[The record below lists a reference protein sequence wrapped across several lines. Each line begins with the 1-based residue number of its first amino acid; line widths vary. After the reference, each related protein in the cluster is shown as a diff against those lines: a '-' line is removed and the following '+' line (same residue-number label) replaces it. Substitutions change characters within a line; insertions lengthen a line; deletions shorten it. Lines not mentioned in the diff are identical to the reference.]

1 MFLESVVVTGL
12 HCEYCVRSVTD
23 ELSELDGVTVLDVDL
38 NSGLITIVSDH
49 PVDRREL
56 REAVELA
63 GYRLVVPALS

>member
-12 HCEYCVRSVTD
+12 HCEYCVRSVTE

-49 PVDRREL
+49 PVDRCEL